1 MAGAGKYRSKLRIYA
16 DIIGTIDKEGGKT
29 RTTKLLYGANL
40 PHDRLK
46 EYLDQLLQ
54 RGLVQERKE
63 NDHSSYEL
71 TSAGVQF
78 IQEFRRM
85 EKFAEGFGFK
95 I

>member
-1 MAGAGKYRSKLRIYA
+1 MGGAGKYRSKLRIYA

-54 RGLVQERKE
+54 RGLVQELRE
-63 NDHSSYEL
+63 DDHSSYEL

-78 IQEFRRM
+78 IHEFRRM
-85 EKFAEGFGFK
+85 EKFAEAFGFK

>member
-54 RGLVQERKE
+54 RGLVQEVKE

-71 TSAGVQF
+71 TPSGVQF
-78 IQEFRRM
+78 IHEFRRM

>member
-1 MAGAGKYRSKLRIYA
+1 MAGAGKYRSKLKIYA
-16 DIIGTIDKEGGKT
+16 DILITIDSQGGKA

-54 RGLVQERKE
+54 RKLVQETRE
-63 NDHSSYEL
+63 NEHSSYEL
-71 TSAGVQF
+71 TEAGVQF
-78 IQEFRRM
+78 IHEFRHM
-85 EKFAEGFGFK
+85 EKFAEAFGFK

>member
-16 DIIGTIDKEGGKT
+16 DIIGTIDREGGKT

-54 RGLVQERKE
+54 RGLVKEVKE

-71 TSAGVQF
+71 TPAGIRF

>member
-16 DIIGTIDKEGGKT
+16 DIISTIDKEGGKT

-54 RGLVQERKE
+54 RGLVQEVRE
-63 NDHSSYEL
+63 EDHSSYEL
-71 TSAGVQF
+71 TAAGIQF

-85 EKFAEGFGFK
+85 EKFAEAFGFK

>member
-16 DIIGTIDKEGGKT
+16 DIIGTIDREGGKT

-40 PHDRLK
+40 PHDRLR
-46 EYLDQLLQ
+46 EYLGQLLQ
-54 RGLVQERKE
+54 RGLVQEVRE
-63 NDHSSYEL
+63 MDHSSYEL
-71 TSAGVQF
+71 TPAGLQF

-85 EKFAEGFGFK
+85 EKFAEAFGFK